1 MSNTFVYWG
10 SHGDGEVLGKGLEV
24 KFKSWFG
31 DKCDFRVV
39 RYFLL
44 NVPLKQSIFYVLY
57 NLKLYMKN
65 KV

>member
-1 MSNTFVYWG
+1 M
-10 SHGDGEVLGKGLEV
+10 LGKGLEV
-24 KFKSWFG
+24 KFEAWLG
-31 DKCDFRVV
+31 DECGFRVV

-44 NVPLKQSIFYVLY
+44 NVPLKQSLFYVLY